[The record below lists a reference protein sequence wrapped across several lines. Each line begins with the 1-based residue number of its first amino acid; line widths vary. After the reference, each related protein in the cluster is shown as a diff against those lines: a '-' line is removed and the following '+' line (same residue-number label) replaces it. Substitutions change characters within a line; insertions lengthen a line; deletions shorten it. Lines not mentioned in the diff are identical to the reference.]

1 MLKTGL
7 TGGIGVGKSAAA
19 KAFKKLGV
27 HIFDADKEA
36 KELLDS
42 SAIIQNNLMAEFGSD
57 ILNNTGKIDQ
67 GKLANVSFQDEYHQM
82 NLNSIIHP
90 HIFEKIDEDFNKI
103 SSKNK
108 ASFFMVDG
116 ALIYESGLDTHI
128 DYTIVVTAKLSIRM
142 ERSIKKGNLT
152 REDILKRI
160 DLQWPC
166 ETKIRMADFV
176 IYNNTTEKD
185 LKEQVREI
193 YNKLV

>member
-19 KAFKKLGV
+19 KAFKKLGA
-27 HIFDADKEA
+27 HIFDADREA
-36 KELLDS
+36 KKLLTT
-42 SAIIQNNLMAEFGSD
+42 SAIIQNDLMAEFGSD

-90 HIFEKIDEDFNKI
+90 HIFEKMDEDFNKI

-116 ALIYESGLDTHI
+116 ALIFESGLDTHL

-152 REDILKRI
+152 RENILKRI

-166 ETKIRMADFV
+166 ETKVRMADFV
-176 IYNNTTEKD
+176 IHNNTTEKD
-185 LKEQVREI
+185 LKEQVKEI

>member
-1 MLKTGL
+1 MKTGL
-7 TGGIGVGKSAAA
+7 TGGMGVGKSAAA
-19 KAFKKLGV
+19 KAFKKLGA

-36 KELLDS
+36 KKLLTT
-42 SAIIQNNLMAEFGSD
+42 SAIIRNDLMAEFGTD
-57 ILNNTGKIDQ
+57 ILNNSGKIDRE
-67 GKLANVSFQDEYHQM
+67 KLAKVSFQDEYHQM

-152 REDILKRI
+152 REDIMRRM

-166 ETKIRMADFV
+166 ETKVRMADFV
-176 IYNNTTEKD
+176 IHNNTTEKD
-185 LKEQVREI
+185 LKEQVKEI